1 MTNLKF
7 QHVLIIPIQ
16 IRDNLVSL
24 TPRKFFGL
32 KLHAIMEHAGL
43 RYRIVSGRS
52 VYTEK
57 KEVMFTSIK
66 QIPN

>member
-7 QHVLIIPIQ
+7 QHVLIIHIQ

-24 TPRKFFGL
+24 TLRKFFRL
-32 KLHAIMEHAGL
+32 NLHAIMEHAGL